1 MQSEINKITLDK
13 TFEEQDML
21 NENIVKAINEIAI
34 EYPSWNVAKL
44 FLIFFQNFDLFF
56 LKTYM

>member
-34 EYPSWNVAKL
+34 EYPS
-44 FLIFFQNFDLFF
+44 
-56 LKTYM
+56 